1 MRKSKRVLHFLT
13 GASFLISAALTV
25 SSCSSRRPLIPVNT
39 ADAAI
44 PIRTE
49 KASASAK
56 NDGCRPE
63 ECVRSAIKD
72 LAKGDLLSAEQKLE
86 EVREG
91 YPNTLWAARASFLLA
106 GVTLA
111 RGGDATA
118 LLEETEP
125 LSRIPDYILFYKGR
139 AFYQAMR
146 PDEAVEA
153 YDSLIQEY
161 PDSALAPDALFR
173 KGLIQTEQGGYSEAR
188 KTFGEFISSFPK
200 DLSVPEA
207 LIKMAECSMKLGEPA
222 QAAGPLKKVL
232 VYYATD
238 KNAPRAKVL
247 LDEIKGQGVEVQAFT
262 GEEEFERA
270 KRLFF
275 NASYKDAIDGF
286 FKVIREKESPFFDA
300 AYMKKAVAEIRLKQ
314 YADAE
319 KTLKDYLATAA
330 PRKECEALY
339 WLGAVYLRTND
350 EGGLLKIDER
360 LSASCPAG
368 TERPQV
374 LLYLGR
380 LYAEKGLKEKSRA
393 TYKRVIEG
401 YKGSIYAE
409 DAAWSLGWSSYRAG
423 RFEEAYNDFLSLI
436 EARPNGG
443 KTGQFLYWAGKSLE
457 RMGRNQEAA
466 RVYERLSAVD
476 DGYYSMMARQR
487 QGLVRNDAP
496 LQEKEPYAPE
506 TEFKYVE
513 PPAEYSV
520 EYPASKADSN
530 YGIYK
535 EKEGLA
541 GDSHYRASL
550 ELLLLGLNEEAA
562 QEADLLAK
570 RYSEDKGALSGLAEL
585 ARLFYEAG
593 DYYRALKL
601 HQGCLSKGAKGQGEA
616 SEAFA
621 FPPGLVEDIKERVN
635 GAIDPHL
642 VAAIIREES
651 HFNPDAVSSAGALGI
666 MQIMPSTGAFIARE
680 LNRAFDVKYLLD
692 PSFSIELGSWY
703 LGHLA
708 KRFDGDLVLAIA
720 GYNAGPGA
728 AARWKE
734 TLPPE
739 LDEFIESIPYAE
751 TRSYAKKVLRS
762 YARFLNT
769 PGSNGADLSPI
780 VKRVRKRDKD
790 VKINHDKG
798 RS

>member
-1 MRKSKRVLHFLT
+1 MRRSSKRVLHFLT

-25 SSCSSRRPLIPVNT
+25 SSCSSRRPLIPVS
-39 ADAAI
+39 APEAAI
-44 PIRTE
+44 PVTE
-49 KASASAK
+49 KASASA
-56 NDGCRPE
+56 NNEGCRPE

-72 LAKGDLLSAEQKLE
+72 LAKGDLLSADQKLE

-91 YPNTLWAARASFLLA
+91 FPNTLWAARASFLLA
-106 GVTLA
+106 GITLA

-125 LSRIPDYILFYKGR
+125 LSRIPDYILFYKAR
-139 AFYQAMR
+139 ALYQALR
-146 PDEAVEA
+146 PDEAIEA

-161 PDSALAPDALFR
+161 PDSALAPDALYR

-188 KTFGEFISSFPK
+188 KTFGVFISSFPK
-200 DLSVPEA
+200 DTSVPEA
-207 LIKMAECSMKLGEPA
+207 LMKTAEASMKLGEPA
-222 QAAGPLKKVL
+222 EAVAPLKKVL

-238 KNAPRAKVL
+238 ENAPGAKAL
-247 LDEIKGQGVEVQAFT
+247 LDEIKGQGVEVRAFT
-262 GEEEFERA
+262 DEEEFERA
-270 KRLFF
+270 KSLFF
-275 NASYKDAIDGF
+275 NARYKDALDGF
-286 FKVIREKESPFFDA
+286 SRVIREKESPFFDA
-300 AYMKKAVAEIRLKQ
+300 AYLKKAVAEIRLKQ

-319 KTLKDYLATAA
+319 KTLKNYLATAA
-330 PRKECEALY
+330 PRKECEALG

-350 EGGLLKIDER
+350 EGGLLKITER
-360 LSASCPAG
+360 LSSSCPSG
-368 TERPQV
+368 TERPQA

-380 LYAEKGLKEKSRA
+380 LYAEKGLKEKSRS
-393 TYKRVIEG
+393 TYKRVIDW

-436 EARPNGG
+436 EARPNGNNI
-443 KTGQFLYWAGKSLE
+443 GQFLYWAGKSLE

-466 RVYERLSAVD
+466 RVYERLSSID

-496 LQEKEPYAPE
+496 VQDKESYAPE
-506 TEFKYVE
+506 TEFRSVGF
-513 PPAEYSV
+513 PVGFSV
-520 EYPASKADSN
+520 EYPASMADSN

-535 EKEGLA
+535 EKVNAAARFA

-562 QEADLLAK
+562 READLLAK
-570 RYSEDKGALSGLAEL
+570 KYSEDKNALSEL

-601 HQGCLSKGAKGQGEA
+601 HQVCLSKGQGEA

-635 GAIDPHL
+635 GSVDPNL

-651 HFNPDAVSSAGALGI
+651 HFNPRAVSSAGALGI

-680 LNRAFDVKYLLD
+680 LNREFDKKRLLD

-703 LGHLA
+703 LGHLS

-734 TLPPE
+734 TLPSE

-762 YARFLNT
+762 YARFLNAS
-769 PGSNGADLSPI
+769 GNNGADLSPI

-790 VKINHDKG
+790 VKINHDNG